1 MVLFS
6 PSMDREETADCQGED
21 QQLVKE
27 RHWLRRDACQRAEAS
42 QGAAAGRGA
51 AAQPAQPAGQG
62 QPAGEQQR
70 YFELVLYTLLSILE
84 VPFEVNKK
92 M

>member
-1 MVLFS
+1 MMVLFS
-6 PSMDREETADCQGED
+6 PCMDREETANCQGED

-27 RHWLRRDACQRAEAS
+27 RHWLKRDARQRAKAS
-42 QGAAAGRGA
+42 QGAGRGA
-51 AAQPAQPAGQG
+51 TAQPAQPAGEG

-84 VPFEVNKK
+84 VPLEVNKK
-92 M
+92 N